1 MCYNEIEH
9 FAQNADTILR
19 SYVQHNW
26 EGLCDH
32 IESKM
37 IFTLGS
43 YNFCIP
49 TPILKLD
56 WPSDLQLLPEWDNSQ
71 ADPTARTVCGF

>member
-56 WPSDLQLLPEWDNSQ
+56 
-71 ADPTARTVCGF
+71 